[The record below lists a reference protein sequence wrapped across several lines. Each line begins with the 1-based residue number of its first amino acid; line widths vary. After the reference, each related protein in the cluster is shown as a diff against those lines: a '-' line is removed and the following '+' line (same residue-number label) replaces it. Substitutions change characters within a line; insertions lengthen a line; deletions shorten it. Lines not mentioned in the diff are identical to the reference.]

1 MIDVGGKLTTSKSK
15 HISTHQS
22 PQPTA
27 TDPRGEGPVHSG
39 STEGLELHKGFLL
52 TRNSRDTHQGTEI
65 ELWVATD
72 HGPVQLKFQGER
84 PIFFI
89 SQSDSGQAR
98 IVLGE
103 LGLQMEIKPLELN
116 TFNHYPVCGIYC
128 PTIQIFFRSQ
138 EGLKRAGI
146 EVLEGDIRLHE
157 RFLVERFICGGIEFT
172 GHALQRRGYLEYVRC
187 RVKAT
192 EYRPP
197 LKLTSLDIECELTG
211 ELFSIGLSHR
221 TLPGESIGSLQSNDS
236 HSVDEVLMIG
246 RPSDD
251 GGSEQDGKVTQKKTG
266 IIWFDD
272 EKQLL
277 LGLIDRIRVV
287 DPDIFIGWSLVNFDF
302 RILYQRANFHRIRFQ
317 IGRANQL
324 AKWRDAPEDKEKGF
338 INIPGRVAI
347 DGIDSLKSATY
358 SFPSFSLESVS
369 RELLS
374 KGKKVEQDVDDRFAE
389 IKHNFLYNKRKLAE
403 YNIQDCL
410 LVLEVFEHTQMLD
423 FLQLR
428 GQLTGLELDRAGGS
442 VTAFT
447 NLYLPRLHRSGYV
460 APVIP
465 GEGGLTSPGGY
476 VMDSLPGL
484 YRNVLV
490 LDFKS
495 LYPSIIRT
503 FKVDPLGLI
512 EGLKSPENAIEGFR
526 GAKFDRKKHFLPEII
541 TDLWKQR
548 DIAKKNNDTVRS
560 QAIKIL
566 MNSFYGVL
574 GAGGCRFYDPR
585 LASSITMRGHEI
597 LQTTQKWIEALG
609 YQVIYGD
616 TDSIFVWLQG
626 EPEVKTCLKAG
637 NEIAKLIN
645 QNWRDKLK
653 AEFDLECYLEIEF
666 ETHFSRFLMP
676 TVRGSEAG
684 SKKRYAGLISTRSSD
699 SGELKSKIVFKGLE
713 NVRTDWTDLAKE
725 FQAELYELVFSD
737 KNPAELVKQTVEN
750 TLRGQND
757 DKLIYRKQL
766 RRKLDLYVKNVPPH
780 VRAARLADQRNHDLG
795 KQLRYQSKGW
805 ISYVMTLNGPEP
817 IEYLTSQID
826 YQHYIDRQ
834 IQPVADG
841 ILPFVNL
848 DFESITSA
856 QAVLF

>member
-1 MIDVGGKLTTSKSK
+1 MAVSLTNP
-15 HISTHQS
+15 HS
-22 PQPTA
+22 PPSSHTRSQQN
-27 TDPRGEGPVHSG
+27 D
-39 STEGLELHKGFLL
+39 GLSSENAPKKGFLL
-52 TRNSRDTHQGTEI
+52 TRNSRDINQRTEI
-65 ELWVATD
+65 EIWVATD
-72 HGPVQLKFQGER
+72 NGPALLRFNGER

-89 SQSDSGQAR
+89 DQSNVEQSQA
-98 IVLGE
+98 VLEDGGVRVE
-103 LGLQMEIKPLELN
+103 FRSLALK
-116 TFNHYPVCGIYC
+116 TFNHHPVCGVYC
-128 PTIQIFFRSQ
+128 PTIQVFFRAQ
-138 EGLKRAGI
+138 EALQRIGV

-172 GHALQRRGYLEYVRC
+172 GDAIQREGYVEYVNGRLKP
-187 RVKAT
+187 V

-197 LKLTSLDIECELTG
+197 LTVTSLDIECELTG
-211 ELFSIGLSHR
+211 ELFSIGLAHR
-221 TLPGESIGSLQSNDS
+221 SIRGESREVGRDGHFASIN
-236 HSVDEVLMIG
+236 EVLMIG
-246 RPSDD
+246 HPSDD
-251 GGSEQDGKVTQKKTG
+251 HKTRENKNDDLDVTT
-266 IIWFDD
+266 ISWFDD
-272 EKQLL
+272 EKHLI
-277 LGLIDRIRVV
+277 LGLISRIQEV

-302 RILYQRANFHRIRFQ
+302 RVLFQRANFHRIKFK
-317 IGRANQL
+317 IGRGNQIVR
-324 AKWRDAPEDKEKGF
+324 WRDANGDKEKGF
-338 INIPGRVAI
+338 ITIPGRVAI
-347 DGIDSLKSATY
+347 DGIDALKSATY

-369 RELLS
+369 RKLLS

-389 IKHNFLYNKRKLAE
+389 IKHNFLHNKRKLAE
-403 YNIQDCL
+403 YNMQDCI
-410 LVLEVFEHTQMLD
+410 LVLEVFEYTQMLD

-442 VTAFT
+442 VAAFT
-447 NLYLPRLHRSGYV
+447 NLYLPRLHRAGYI
-460 APVIP
+460 APVIL

-476 VMDSLPGL
+476 VMDSIPGL
-484 YRNVLV
+484 YKDVLV

-512 EGLKSPENAIEGFR
+512 EGLKSPDNAIEGFR
-526 GAKFDRKKHFLPEII
+526 GAKFDREKHFLPEII

-548 DIAKKNNDTVRS
+548 DIAKKNNDKVRS

-585 LASSITMRGHEI
+585 LTSSITMRGHEI
-597 LQTTQKWIEALG
+597 LQTTQRWIEKLG

-626 EPEVKTCLKAG
+626 ELDAKTCQRLG
-637 NEIAKLIN
+637 DEIAEIIN
-645 QNWRDKLK
+645 QGWREKLK
-653 AEFDLECYLEIEF
+653 ADFDLDCHLEIEF

-684 SKKRYAGLISTRSSD
+684 SKKRYAGLISKVPDD
-699 SGELKSKIVFKGLE
+699 SASHGVASADTGALESEIIFKGLE

-725 FQAELYELVFSD
+725 FQAKLYELVFAD
-737 KNPAELVKQTVEN
+737 KAPTELVKQTVDD
-750 TLRGQND
+750 TLKGLND
-757 DKLIYRKQL
+757 DKLVYRKQL
-766 RRKLDLYVKNVPPH
+766 RRKLDQYVKNVPPH
-780 VRAARLADQRNHDLG
+780 VRAARLADQRNRESG

-817 IEYLTSQID
+817 VEYLNSQID

-834 IQPVADG
+834 IQPVADA

-848 DFESITSA
+848 DFETITSA